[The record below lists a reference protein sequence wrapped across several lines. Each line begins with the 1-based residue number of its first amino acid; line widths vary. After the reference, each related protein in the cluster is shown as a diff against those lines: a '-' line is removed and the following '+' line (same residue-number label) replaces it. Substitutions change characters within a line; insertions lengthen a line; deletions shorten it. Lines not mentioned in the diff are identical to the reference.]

1 MFSILLQAA
10 RSIQNSLIAHFSNN
24 FNSVFYKK
32 SFMKIIGAVAVKKE
46 KKKRTDWILNRIFNL
61 HDKNPLYLPIILT
74 LQYL

>member
-32 SFMKIIGAVAVKKE
+32 SFMKLIGAVAVKKE
-46 KKKRTDWILNRIFNL
+46 KKKEQIGFST
-61 HDKNPLYLPIILT
+61 
-74 LQYL
+74 